1 MENELCCH
9 AEITADKGEKPA
21 YTVNS
26 PYDEDMVWFEKKR
39 SMLTGVIMSAAALAA
54 AVLSAVMGYYLIT
67 IAAGLV
73 FVSTGIT
80 LLTAKASSK
89 KTYENLYKDE
99 TLRLYSFYGSHF
111 TAESRQ
117 GAVYIEYNKLKK
129 VIYAEKYI
137 MLIMPSGVSYTIAK
151 RSIENE
157 SFSEFLKG
165 KTENMTNTNNQ

>member
-1 MENELCCH
+1 MENELICP
-9 AEITADKGEKPA
+9 AEITADKEEKPA

-26 PYDEDMVWFEKKR
+26 PYDADTVYFEKKHNMFPTAITTAAV
-39 SMLTGVIMSAAALAA
+39 SFAAAIA
-54 AVLSAVMGYYLIT
+54 SAVMGYYLIT

-80 LLTAKASSK
+80 ILTAKASSK
-89 KTYENLYKDE
+89 KVYENLYKDE

-111 TAESRQ
+111 TAESRL

-151 RSIENE
+151 SCIKNA
-157 SFSEFLKG
+157 SFAEFLKG
-165 KTENMTNTNNQ
+165 KTADMTKG

>member
-1 MENELCCH
+1 MENELCCP
-9 AEITADKGEKPA
+9 AEITADKGKKPA

-26 PYDEDMVWFEKKR
+26 PYDADTVYFEKKHNMFPTAITTAAV
-39 SMLTGVIMSAAALAA
+39 SFAAAAA
-54 AVLSAVMGYYLIT
+54 SAVMGYFLIT
-67 IAAGLV
+67 IAAALV
-73 FVSTGIT
+73 FVSTVIT

-89 KTYENLYKDE
+89 RIYENLYKDE
-99 TLRLYSFYGSHF
+99 ALRLYSFYGSHF

-151 RSIENE
+151 SCIENA
-157 SFSEFLKG
+157 SFAEFLKG
-165 KTENMTNTNNQ
+165 KTADTTKG

>member
-1 MENELCCH
+1 MENELCCP

-26 PYDEDMVWFEKKR
+26 PYDADTVWFEKKQN
-39 SMLTGVIMSAAALAA
+39 MFAMAITAAAVALAA
-54 AVLSAVMGYYLIT
+54 AVASAVMGYYLIT
-67 IAAGLV
+67 IVAGLV
-73 FVSTGIT
+73 FVSMGIT

-89 KTYENLYKDE
+89 KMYEKLYKNE
-99 TLRLYSFYGSHF
+99 ALRLYSFYGNHF
-111 TAESRQ
+111 TIESRQ

-151 RSIENE
+151 SNIENE
-157 SFSEFLKG
+157 SFTEFLKG
-165 KTENMTNTNNQ
+165 KTADMTKG

>member
-1 MENELCCH
+1 MENELICP

-26 PYDEDMVWFEKKR
+26 PYDADTVYFEKKHNMFPTAITTAAV
-39 SMLTGVIMSAAALAA
+39 SFAAAIA
-54 AVLSAVMGYYLIT
+54 SAVMGYYLIT

-89 KTYENLYKDE
+89 KVYENLYKDE

-111 TAESRQ
+111 TVQSRQ

-151 RSIENE
+151 NSIENA
-157 SFSEFLKG
+157 SFAEFLKG
-165 KTENMTNTNNQ
+165 KTADMTKG

>member
-1 MENELCCH
+1 MENELCCP

-26 PYDEDMVWFEKKR
+26 PYDEDMEGFEKKR
-39 SMLTGVIMSAAALAA
+39 SMLTGVITSAAALAA

-80 LLTAKASSK
+80 L
-89 KTYENLYKDE
+89 
-99 TLRLYSFYGSHF
+99 LRLYSFYGSHF

-165 KTENMTNTNNQ
+165 KTENMTK